1 LIDKSG
7 RIAVAYVWVVINK
20 DNLETNIKSLLS
32 ERWWGVVIR
41 RSEAKGVAAAHPSA
55 DVECELW
62 SLNALCVGNRNIVR
76 FARAENLKPGSIEST
91 DGGDGRFHWTKT
103 VLADA
108 IAEITHS
115 ECISRGKLNFEYS
128 GP

>member
-1 LIDKSG
+1 MEDLDRKNEKTDANGEFTFYTSAAQSG
-7 RIAVAYVWVVINK
+7 FSAEKETITVASNTSPE
-20 DNLETNIKSLLS
+20 LE
-32 ERWWGVVIR
+32 
-41 RSEAKGVAAAHPSA
+41 AAADPSA
-55 DVECELW
+55 DFERELF

-91 DGGDGRFHWTKT
+91 EGGDGRFHWTKT

-115 ECISRGKLNFEYS
+115 ECIARNKLNFEYS